1 MLSTKA
7 LGVLEQL
14 FAENS
19 NLQLPVG
26 VAKEAIEIRE
36 WIMQEKA
43 KPSEAS
49 VSDEAKV

>member
-1 MLSTKA
+1 MLSKKA
-7 LGVLEQL
+7 LEVLDQL

-36 WIMQEKA
+36 WIKQKKIKPEK
-43 KPSEAS
+43 EI
-49 VSDEAKV
+49 